1 LIDLNDKR
9 LQQFGYLGLRARQVV
24 EGFITGLHKSPFHGF
39 SVEFSEHRAYNPGE
53 SIRHIDWKLF
63 GKTEKLFVKR
73 YEEETNLRCRL
84 IVDGSASM
92 LFPNI
97 KSRPEEMQSKYQF
110 SIFLSAVFMY
120 LFRLQ
125 RDAVGLS
132 IVTDK
137 LEEHTNAKSTFI
149 HHQFLMNILQN
160 HLSTLPEKEAAQS
173 VLIPNL
179 HQIAE
184 RIHKRSMVI
193 IMTDLFDV
201 NHDAKEVLN
210 ALQHFKHN
218 GHEVILFHILDRKWE
233 EHFDYDNRPYRFIDL
248 EDKSTIKVRPAEI
261 RDLYQKKFAE
271 LTHDIKEQCPKYGV
285 DYVEADIQDGLE
297 KTLLGFFAKRAV
309 KTGRT

>member
-1 LIDLNDKR
+1 MIELNDKR

-24 EGFITGLHKSPFHGF
+24 EGFITGRHKSPFHGF
-39 SVEFSEHRAYNPGE
+39 SVEFSEHRSYNQGE

-63 GKTEKLFVKR
+63 ARTEKLFIKR

-97 KSRPEEMQSKYQF
+97 SSRPEEMQSKYQF
-110 SIFLSAVFMY
+110 AVFLSAVFMY

-132 IVTDK
+132 VITDK
-137 LEEHTNAKSTFI
+137 LETHTNAKSTFI
-149 HHQFLMNILQN
+149 HHQFLMNKLQE
-160 HLSTLPEKEAAQS
+160 HLNALPKREAANS
-173 VLIPNL
+173 LIIPNL

-193 IMTDLFDV
+193 IMSDLFDV
-201 NHDAKEVLN
+201 SHNTKDILN

-218 GHEVILFHILDRKWE
+218 GHEVILFHILDREKE
-233 EHFDYDNRPYRFIDL
+233 EHFNYDNKPYRFVDL
-248 EDKSTIKVRPAEI
+248 EDKSTIKLRPAEI
-261 RDLYQKKFAE
+261 RDLYRQKFKE
-271 LTHDIKEQCPKYGV
+271 LTEDIREQCPKYGV
-285 DYVEADIQDGLE
+285 DYVDVDIQDGLE

-309 KTGRT
+309 K